1 MSTPPPEPEPVA
13 ENPLFP
19 ATAESSPASNRRR
32 SATRRRSARRRRFER
47 WFGERGAGVA
57 EWLLVIVGAVVL
69 AVVVKVFLL
78 QAFYI
83 PSLSMY
89 PTLHEGDRVLVN
101 KLSYRLHDVNRG
113 DIVVFE
119 RPASETSSNI
129 PDLIKRVVALPGESV
144 AFDNGAVFVNGR
156 RLDESYL
163 PTGTV
168 TSSANAP
175 YKCTLEAPCIIPPG
189 DVWVMGDNRADSKD
203 SRYFGPIPE
212 SSIVGRAFIRV
223 WPLGRFALL

>member
-1 MSTPPPEPEPVA
+1 M
-13 ENPLFP
+13 
-19 ATAESSPASNRRR
+19 R
-32 SATRRRSARRRRFER
+32 ARRRLER
-47 WFGERGAGVA
+47 WFGPRGGAIA
-57 EWLLVIVGAVVL
+57 EWVLVIVGAVVL

-129 PDLIKRVVALPGESV
+129 PDLIKRVVGLPGESIV
-144 AFDNGAVFVNGR
+144 IADGSVYVDNR
-156 RLDESYL
+156 KLDESYL
-163 PTGTV
+163 PAGTV
-168 TSSANAP
+168 TSTQSAP
-175 YKCTLEAPCIIPPG
+175 FKCTQQAPCVVPPG
-189 DVWVMGDNRADSKD
+189 EVWVMGDNRADSKD

-212 SSIVGRAFIRV
+212 SSIVGRAFVRV
-223 WPLGRFALL
+223 WPMGRFGLL